1 MKVNIYY
8 GGRGLIED
16 STIFVCDKLTEVLK
30 EIRVDVTRYNL
41 YEEKN
46 SIAMLPKTL
55 KEADA
60 IILAVNVE
68 WFGMG
73 GLMAQ
78 FLDACWLY
86 GDKEHI
92 SSIYMMPVVVSNTV
106 GEKETQLALTQAW
119 EILGGVV
126 CDGICTYVEDHVE
139 FETNADYINIIE
151 KKAEGLY
158 RTIKQRT
165 KYLPGSNTVIR
176 QDIKESLKLTPQESE
191 QLSVYV
197 SDDAYVKKQ
206 KEDIEAL
213 TLMFQGMLG
222 GSQTPAQSPDL
233 IDEFKRAFS
242 PITGERASYEIEL
255 TDVKKTLVLNIQY
268 DQLDCYYGKKE
279 GARVQVQTTKEV
291 LQKIVDGRSTF
302 QRAFMA
308 ADLTAKGNFHDIKS
322 FDEYFKF
329 QNK

>member
-1 MKVNIYY
+1 VKVNIYY

-16 STIFVCDKLTEVLK
+16 TTIFVCDKLTEVLE
-30 EIRVDVTRYNL
+30 EIRVEVARYNL
-41 YEEKN
+41 FEEKS

-60 IILAVNVE
+60 VILAVNVE

-92 SSIYMMPVVVSNTV
+92 ASMYMMPVVVSNTV
-106 GEKETQLALTQAW
+106 GEKEVQLSLTQAW
-119 EILGGVV
+119 EMLGGVV

-139 FETNADYINIIE
+139 FETNTEYTSIIE

-158 RTIKQRT
+158 RTIKQ
-165 KYLPGSNTVIR
+165 KPKFLPGSNMVIR

-197 SDDAYVKKQ
+197 SDDTYVKKQ

-222 GSQTPAQSPDL
+222 GAEKKVNTQEFVE
-233 IDEFKRAFS
+233 EFKQAFR
-242 PITGERASYEIEL
+242 PIPGEKASYEIEL
-255 TDVKKTLVLNIQY
+255 TDVKKTLVLDVQF
-268 DQLDCYYGKKE
+268 DHLECYYGKME
-279 GARVQVQTTKEV
+279 HPRVAVQTTKEV
-291 LQKIVDGRSTF
+291 LQKIVDGRSSF

-322 FDEYFKF
+322 FDDYFNF
-329 QNK
+329 QKD